1 MQNKQ
6 LWALIVGMGLVSG
19 GALAQ
24 QPPRQESPE
33 VTAAEMEAM
42 KEAAA
47 AGGTGSVD
55 GFGETYGEQVE
66 REQDAIEAA
75 AAAAKA
81 ESNTILAPMPQDST
95 VDYGSIADAIF
106 SSGGTRADQK
116 GKAGAKE
123 VPKVYEDIIMTLV
136 EPTSK
141 TVLGMGHTI
150 DIKLRAGSNLKWNFD
165 KEYKSLEFISERTE
179 DGFVHAVFKAKEPGR
194 ETVYFDCLDVGDP
207 LNVKVLETKLI
218 SVKVE

>member
-75 AAAAKA
+75 AAAKA

-116 GKAGAKE
+116 GKAGVKE
-123 VPKVYEDIIMTLV
+123 APKVYEDIIMTLV

>member
-33 VTAAEMEAM
+33 VTAAEMETM

-106 SSGGTRADQK
+106 SSGGTRTDQK
-116 GKAGAKE
+116 GKAGVKE
-123 VPKVYEDIIMTLV
+123 A
-136 EPTSK
+136 PTSK

>member
-1 MQNKQ
+1 M
-6 LWALIVGMGLVSG
+6 LFLFFLVSLIKIPYHIG
-19 GALAQ
+19 LC
-24 QPPRQESPE
+24 
-33 VTAAEMEAM
+33 
-42 KEAAA
+42 
-47 AGGTGSVD
+47 
-55 GFGETYGEQVE
+55 
-66 REQDAIEAA
+66 
-75 AAAAKA
+75 
-81 ESNTILAPMPQDST
+81 SNTAWLCVSCLL
-95 VDYGSIADAIF
+95 VGFLKFFCFLSSIAAAIF

-116 GKAGAKE
+116 GKAGVKE
-123 VPKVYEDIIMTLV
+123 APKVYEDIIMTLV

>member
-123 VPKVYEDIIMTLV
+123 APKVYEDIIMTLV

-141 TVLGMGHTI
+141 TVLGMGIPLT
-150 DIKLRAGSNLKWNFD
+150 SNCAPVP
-165 KEYKSLEFISERTE
+165 I
-179 DGFVHAVFKAKEPGR
+179 
-194 ETVYFDCLDVGDP
+194 
-207 LNVKVLETKLI
+207 
-218 SVKVE
+218 

>member
-95 VDYGSIADAIF
+95 VDYGSIAAGSYGNIILADQELNLKAVIQK
-106 SSGGTRADQK
+106 GTRI
-116 GKAGAKE
+116 
-123 VPKVYEDIIMTLV
+123 V
-136 EPTSK
+136 
-141 TVLGMGHTI
+141 
-150 DIKLRAGSNLKWNFD
+150 
-165 KEYKSLEFISERTE
+165 
-179 DGFVHAVFKAKEPGR
+179 
-194 ETVYFDCLDVGDP
+194 
-207 LNVKVLETKLI
+207 
-218 SVKVE
+218 

>member
-106 SSGGTRADQK
+106 SSGGTRTDQK
-116 GKAGAKE
+116 GKAGVKE
-123 VPKVYEDIIMTLV
+123 VIMTLV

>member
-55 GFGETYGEQVE
+55 GFGETYGEQ
-66 REQDAIEAA
+66 DAIEAA

-106 SSGGTRADQK
+106 SSGGTRTDQK
-116 GKAGAKE
+116 GKAGVKE
-123 VPKVYEDIIMTLV
+123 APKVYEDIIMTLV

>member
-66 REQDAIEAA
+66 REQDAIEAGA
-75 AAAAKA
+75 AAGQTRKQHH
-81 ESNTILAPMPQDST
+81 SGT
-95 VDYGSIADAIF
+95 DA
-106 SSGGTRADQK
+106 SGQHG
-116 GKAGAKE
+116 
-123 VPKVYEDIIMTLV
+123 
-136 EPTSK
+136 
-141 TVLGMGHTI
+141 
-150 DIKLRAGSNLKWNFD
+150 
-165 KEYKSLEFISERTE
+165 
-179 DGFVHAVFKAKEPGR
+179 
-194 ETVYFDCLDVGDP
+194 
-207 LNVKVLETKLI
+207 
-218 SVKVE
+218 

>member
-116 GKAGAKE
+116 GKAG
-123 VPKVYEDIIMTLV
+123 VRQLD
-136 EPTSK
+136 
-141 TVLGMGHTI
+141 
-150 DIKLRAGSNLKWNFD
+150 D
-165 KEYKSLEFISERTE
+165 RTACRL
-179 DGFVHAVFKAKEPGR
+179 F
-194 ETVYFDCLDVGDP
+194 L
-207 LNVKVLETKLI
+207 
-218 SVKVE
+218 

>member
-66 REQDAIEAA
+66 REQDAIEATPFWHRCLRTARLTTA
-75 AAAAKA
+75 ALPTPFSLPAAPG
-81 ESNTILAPMPQDST
+81 L
-95 VDYGSIADAIF
+95 
-106 SSGGTRADQK
+106 
-116 GKAGAKE
+116 
-123 VPKVYEDIIMTLV
+123 
-136 EPTSK
+136 
-141 TVLGMGHTI
+141 
-150 DIKLRAGSNLKWNFD
+150 IK
-165 KEYKSLEFISERTE
+165 
-179 DGFVHAVFKAKEPGR
+179 KAKPAPKKPR
-194 ETVYFDCLDVGDP
+194 KSMKTSL
-207 LNVKVLETKLI
+207 
-218 SVKVE
+218 

>member
-116 GKAGAKE
+116 GKAGVKE
-123 VPKVYEDIIMTLV
+123 APKVYEDIIMTLV

-179 DGFVHAVFKAKEPGR
+179 DGFVHAVFKAKNPAAKR
-194 ETVYFDCLDVGDP
+194 FILI
-207 LNVKVLETKLI
+207 VLMSAI
-218 SVKVE
+218 P

>member
-95 VDYGSIADAIF
+95 VDYGSIAAAIF

-116 GKAGAKE
+116 AKPA
-123 VPKVYEDIIMTLV
+123 PKKPRKSMKTL
-136 EPTSK
+136 
-141 TVLGMGHTI
+141 L
-150 DIKLRAGSNLKWNFD
+150 
-165 KEYKSLEFISERTE
+165 
-179 DGFVHAVFKAKEPGR
+179 
-194 ETVYFDCLDVGDP
+194 
-207 LNVKVLETKLI
+207 
-218 SVKVE
+218 

>member
-1 MQNKQ
+1 MVQKN
-6 LWALIVGMGLVSG
+6 G
-19 GALAQ
+19 GAVSSAVFSSCVSCLGV
-24 QPPRQESPE
+24 PLESA
-33 VTAAEMEAM
+33 VRAASENPA
-42 KEAAA
+42 KSI
-47 AGGTGSVD
+47 GVD
-55 GFGETYGEQVE
+55 
-66 REQDAIEAA
+66 
-75 AAAAKA
+75 
-81 ESNTILAPMPQDST
+81 N
-95 VDYGSIADAIF
+95 DYGSIAAAIF

-123 VPKVYEDIIMTLV
+123 APKVYEDIIMTLV

>member
-75 AAAAKA
+75 AAAAEA

-123 VPKVYEDIIMTLV
+123 APKVYEDIIMTLV

>member
-116 GKAGAKE
+116 GKAGVKE
-123 VPKVYEDIIMTLV
+123 APKVYEDIIMTLV

-150 DIKLRAGSNLKWNFD
+150 DIKLRAGSNFD

>member
-75 AAAAKA
+75 AAAKA

-106 SSGGTRADQK
+106 SSGGTRTDQK
-116 GKAGAKE
+116 GKAGVKE
-123 VPKVYEDIIMTLV
+123 APKVYEDIIMTLV

>member
-47 AGGTGSVD
+47 VGGTGSVD

-116 GKAGAKE
+116 GKEA
-123 VPKVYEDIIMTLV
+123 PKVYEDIIMTLV

>member
-42 KEAAA
+42 KEAVA

-95 VDYGSIADAIF
+95 VDYGSIADAKSILGLM
-106 SSGGTRADQK
+106 SLDYSAPVKLVSENEAELDR
-116 GKAGAKE
+116 
-123 VPKVYEDIIMTLV
+123 VY
-136 EPTSK
+136 
-141 TVLGMGHTI
+141 
-150 DIKLRAGSNLKWNFD
+150 R
-165 KEYKSLEFISERTE
+165 
-179 DGFVHAVFKAKEPGR
+179 
-194 ETVYFDCLDVGDP
+194 
-207 LNVKVLETKLI
+207 
-218 SVKVE
+218 SVVQ

>member
-66 REQDAIEAA
+66 RGCNRSSRRSGQSRKQHHSGTDA
-75 AAAAKA
+75 
-81 ESNTILAPMPQDST
+81 
-95 VDYGSIADAIF
+95 
-106 SSGGTRADQK
+106 SGQHG
-116 GKAGAKE
+116 
-123 VPKVYEDIIMTLV
+123 
-136 EPTSK
+136 
-141 TVLGMGHTI
+141 
-150 DIKLRAGSNLKWNFD
+150 
-165 KEYKSLEFISERTE
+165 
-179 DGFVHAVFKAKEPGR
+179 
-194 ETVYFDCLDVGDP
+194 
-207 LNVKVLETKLI
+207 
-218 SVKVE
+218 

>member
-1 MQNKQ
+1 MYHIRITVECCNQHRCRRIYGDTNQ
-6 LWALIVGMGLVSG
+6 FCNGD
-19 GALAQ
+19 GAEDTELRTFLCSIILLCPKILSHKGSYRHSKAGH
-24 QPPRQESPE
+24 RQE
-33 VTAAEMEAM
+33 
-42 KEAAA
+42 
-47 AGGTGSVD
+47 
-55 GFGETYGEQVE
+55 
-66 REQDAIEAA
+66 
-75 AAAAKA
+75 
-81 ESNTILAPMPQDST
+81 
-95 VDYGSIADAIF
+95 
-106 SSGGTRADQK
+106 
-116 GKAGAKE
+116 GKAGVKE
-123 VPKVYEDIIMTLV
+123 APKVYEDIIMTLV

>member
-123 VPKVYEDIIMTLV
+123 APKVYEDIIMTLV

-150 DIKLRAGSNLKWNFD
+150 DIKMRAGSNLKWNFD